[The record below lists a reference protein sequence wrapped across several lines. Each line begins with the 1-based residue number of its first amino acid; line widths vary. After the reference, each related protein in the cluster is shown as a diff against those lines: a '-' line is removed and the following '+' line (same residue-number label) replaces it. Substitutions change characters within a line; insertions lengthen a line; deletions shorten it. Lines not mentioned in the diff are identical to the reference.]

1 MEEII
6 DNDFKGDKEINEADN
21 VCAKVDAEMKN
32 KIKKILI
39 DINKKSTENQRK
51 IIDVEAQI
59 SEMTSGND
67 NCRQNHFPV
76 ESEASKEQLSRQ
88 YQWQEG

>member
-21 VCAKVDAEMKN
+21 VCAKVDADMKN

-51 IIDVEAQI
+51 IL
-59 SEMTSGND
+59 
-67 NCRQNHFPV
+67 RFY
-76 ESEASKEQLSRQ
+76 LSRQ
-88 YQWQEG
+88 NCASLFSESKVRLNFSKIV